1 MARIV
6 KPTKELAL
14 KIITDNFDAVY
25 NSQQGTNLI
34 DELYVCSIFNLEYV
48 DAHGYDGI
56 DKNTESKIEIKV
68 CNNRTE
74 GRAQFSGCGVN
85 KLPANEF
92 IFWDKIT
99 GQYARVPNESVQEN
113 IQANSIK
120 ARLSDN
126 PIDSRVSSKKIKTV
140 SNWFSL

>member
-1 MARIV
+1 MARIAN
-6 KPTKELAL
+6 PTKELAL

-25 NSQQGTNLI
+25 NSQQGMNLI
-34 DELYVCSIFNLEYV
+34 DELYVCGIFNLEYV

-56 DKNTESKIEIKV
+56 DRNTKSKVEIKV

-74 GRAQFSGCGVN
+74 GRAQFSSCGAN

-99 GQYARVPNESVQEN
+99 GQYARVSNELVQEN
-113 IQANSIK
+113 IQSNGIK

-126 PIDSRVSSKKIKTV
+126 PIDSRVSSKKIKTI
-140 SNWFSL
+140 SNWFSS

>member
-1 MARIV
+1 MARIAN
-6 KPTKELAL
+6 PTKELAL

-56 DKNTESKIEIKV
+56 DRNTESKVEIKV

-74 GRAQFSGCGVN
+74 GRAQFSGCGDS
-85 KLPANEF
+85 KLPADEF

-99 GQYARVPNESVQEN
+99 GQYARVSSKLVQEN
-113 IQANSIK
+113 VQVNSMK

-126 PIDSRVSSKKIKTV
+126 PINSRVSSKKIKTV
-140 SNWFSL
+140 SNWFSS

>member
-1 MARIV
+1 MARIA

-25 NSQQGTNLI
+25 NSKQGTDLI
-34 DELYVCSIFNLEYV
+34 SELYVCSIFNLEYV

-56 DKNTESKIEIKV
+56 DRNTKSKVEIKV
-68 CNNRTE
+68 CNARTE
-74 GRAQFSGCGVN
+74 GRAQFSGCGAR
-85 KLPANEF
+85 KSPANEF

-99 GQYARVPNESVQEN
+99 GQYARVPNKLVQEN
-113 IQANSIK
+113 IQGNSIK

-126 PIDSRVSSKKIKTV
+126 PGGISKKIKTV
-140 SNWFSL
+140 SSWFSL